1 MALYLTYDD
10 QSMQDGL
17 GAQALRITGIYSLA
31 KQFRLRYLHTP
42 ISHVIE
48 DIGHNLDGGTSLKTI
63 IDQMNDFFSFPS
75 DNFKRKRVKH
85 IFVRELSRKKLV
97 QLWLKGTL
105 FRGSLVVHILLPMG
119 VLDKFPAA
127 YKHASKFLRDKNK
140 RTLEANAEIQL
151 LAHVRRGYDEKYANL
166 RYASGRHLPFSYF
179 SDAISAACIKFNIPK
194 SSKLHLHTDL
204 VNQAKTWKPSQ
215 INILEGFRENGG
227 DQVASGIELEAYD
240 LMKLVDCPSGYA
252 LEIHY
257 CDPLME
263 TFIDM
268 CTARVLIQGK
278 SALSYLAGIV
288 NSNIV
293 VFPTNQAHSK
303 LPGWHTSESLQI
315 EIKDPMLG

>member
-42 ISHVIE
+42 ISRAIE
-48 DIGHNLDGGTSLKTI
+48 DIAHDLDGGTSLKTI
-63 IDQMNDFFSFPS
+63 IDQINDFFSFPS
-75 DNFKRKRVKH
+75 DKLKHKKVKH

-97 QLWLKGTL
+97 KLWLQGIL
-105 FRGSLVVHILLPMG
+105 FHGSLIVHILLPMG
-119 VLDKFPAA
+119 VLDKLPAA
-127 YKHASKFLRDKNK
+127 YKHASMFLRDKNK
-140 RTLEANAEIQL
+140 RALDANAEIQL

-166 RYASGRHLPFSYF
+166 KYAKGRHLPFSYF
-179 SDAISAACIKFNIPK
+179 SDVISAACMKFTVPE
-194 SSKLHLHTDL
+194 SSKLHIHTDL
-204 VNQAKTWKPSQ
+204 VNEAKTWKPSQ
-215 INILEGFRENGG
+215 IDILEGFIENSG
-227 DQVASGIELEAYD
+227 DKVASEIELEAYD
-240 LMKLVDCPSGYA
+240 LMELIDCPPGYS

-257 CDPLME
+257 CDPLMK

-268 CTARVLIQGK
+268 CTARVFIQGK

-288 NSNIV
+288 NNNIV
-293 VFPTNQAHSK
+293 VFPTNQSHSK

-315 EIKDPMLG
+315 EIRDPMLG